1 MAKLLEFITKYLDIY
16 IYIYIYI
23 YIPQSYKGRH
33 TRLVGKLEKNSL
45 NFHRLFSSRGATLE
59 FHDLWNVQRGCYE
72 LLGGR
77 IVMDEGV
84 KQVGEEI

>member
-1 MAKLLEFITKYLDIY
+1 MAKLLEFITKYLD
-16 IYIYIYI
+16 IYIYI